1 MNKSLEG
8 QVWLVTGA
16 GAGFGRGMAIAL
28 AERGATVV
36 LAGKTIKNLEATY
49 DQITEAGG
57 PEPAIYPINL
67 LGASVTDYDD
77 MVVKLDESL
86 GRLDGVVHAAV
97 RFDGLMPVAGAK
109 PKDWAA
115 TLHVN
120 LTAPQLITQA
130 CLPLLERDGG
140 GSVVFVQDQAALDRL
155 AFWGA
160 YSVAKHGLEQLAHLL
175 REELE
180 NTSEVRVTT
189 LKPPPMY
196 TAVRRM
202 AFPAEL
208 PGTSAEPLEVARGF
222 VKTHCTID

>member
-1 MNKSLEG
+1 MSQRFQE

-28 AERGATVV
+28 AEQGATVV
-36 LAGKTIKNLEATY
+36 LVGKTIKNLEATY
-49 DQITEAGG
+49 DLITEAGG

-86 GRLDGVVHAAV
+86 DRLDGIVHAAV
-97 RFDGLMPVAGAK
+97 RFDGLMPVAGIK

-120 LTAPQLITQA
+120 LTAPQLITQQ
-130 CLPLLERDGG
+130 CLPLLDRDGG
-140 GSVVFVQDQAALDRL
+140 GRVVLVQDQAALDQR

-160 YSVAKHGLEQLAHLL
+160 YSVAKAGLAQWATLM

-180 NTSEVRVTT
+180 NTSAVRILSVT
-189 LKPPPMY
+189 PPPMY
-196 TAVRRM
+196 TALRRA

-208 PGTSAEPLEVARGF
+208 PGSSAEPLLAARE
-222 VKTHCTID
+222 TLNAL

>member
-1 MNKSLEG
+1 MSMSRNN

-16 GAGFGRGMAIAL
+16 GAGLGRGMAVAL
-28 AERGATVV
+28 AEQGATVV
-36 LAGKTIKNLEATY
+36 LAGKTIKHLEATY
-49 DQITEAGG
+49 DMIVETPG

-67 LGASVTDYDD
+67 LGASVSDYDD
-77 MVVKLDESL
+77 MTVKIDESL

-97 RFDGLMPVAGAK
+97 RFDGLMPVAATK

-140 GSVVFVQDQAALDRL
+140 GRVIVFQDAAAAEQR
-155 AFWGA
+155 AFWGG
-160 YSVAKHGLEQLAHLL
+160 YSVAKAGLAQWAALMGQ
-175 REELE
+175 ELE
-180 NTSEVRVTT
+180 NTSAVRIE
-189 LKPPPMY
+189 LLSPPPMY
-196 TAVRRM
+196 TALRRM

-208 PGTSAEPLEVARGF
+208 PGQQADPLQVAR
-222 VKTHCTID
+222 DLLNAQ

>member
-1 MNKSLEG
+1 MSMPRTDE
-8 QVWLVTGA
+8 VWLVTGA

-28 AERGATVV
+28 AEQGATVV
-36 LAGKTIKNLEATY
+36 LAGKTIKHLEATY
-49 DQITEAGG
+49 DAIVETAG

-77 MVVKLDESL
+77 MAVKIDESL
-86 GRLDGVVHAAV
+86 GRLDGVLHAAV
-97 RFDGLMPVAGAK
+97 KFDGLMPVAATK

-130 CLPLLERDGG
+130 CLPLLERDNGG
-140 GSVVFVQDQAALDRL
+140 DVVLIQDAAAAEQR

-160 YSVAKHGLEQLAHLL
+160 YSIAKAGLAQWATLM
-175 REELE
+175 RDELE
-180 NTSEVRVTT
+180 NTSAVRVKLLT
-189 LKPPPMY
+189 PPPMY
-196 TAVRRM
+196 TALRRM

-208 PGTSAEPLEVARGF
+208 PGQQADPLDIARE
-222 VKTHCTID
+222 IINSL